1 MSQTSRREF
10 LKQAGAVGLAM
21 GAVSV
26 AGPQS
31 LHAAAD
37 ASRPNILLFFPDQHR
52 YDWLGTTRGLGLR
65 TPNLDVLGTRGVRFT
80 KAVCPA
86 PVCAPSRA
94 CLAAGKEYDRC
105 GVAGNGQNYPER
117 QTTFYKLLRQSGY
130 HVMGCGKFDLRKPS
144 FSWGRDGKQV
154 IDGVSYM
161 DLWGFSD
168 GIDNSGKHDGIAAFK
183 RGKFCPYTGFLQD
196 RELLQVHVDDFAR
209 RKNYDGNVTPLP
221 EDAYADNWI
230 GNNGLQLI
238 RSAPPGKPWFLQVS
252 FNGPHEPMDVTRRM
266 KDGWK
271 GVRFPA
277 PNGGPP
283 TIDHD
288 EIRQNYA
295 AMIENIDRWLGV
307 YVRELER
314 RGELDR
320 TLIVYSSDHGEMLG
334 DHGRW
339 GKTLP
344 YHPSA
349 GVPLIVAGPGLRQGW
364 VCEAPATTL
373 DLSATFLE
381 LVGANV
387 PKDMDSRSLLPLLRG
402 QTDSHR
408 QVVRSG
414 LGRWRLAWDGR
425 YKLIRGF
432 DGQGRAG
439 GRERSDVLFDLQD
452 DPLENTNIVQKARE
466 IVRRLEV
473 EL

>member
-1 MSQTSRREF
+1 M
-10 LKQAGAVGLAM
+10 
-21 GAVSV
+21 
-26 AGPQS
+26 
-31 LHAAAD
+31 
-37 ASRPNILLFFPDQHR
+37 
-52 YDWLGTTRGLGLR
+52 
-65 TPNLDVLGTRGVRFT
+65 
-80 KAVCPA
+80 
-86 PVCAPSRA
+86 
-94 CLAAGKEYDRC
+94 
-105 GVAGNGQNYPER
+105 
-117 QTTFYKLLRQSGY
+117 
-130 HVMGCGKFDLRKPS
+130 
-144 FSWGRDGKQV
+144 
-154 IDGVSYM
+154 
-161 DLWGFSD
+161 
-168 GIDNSGKHDGIAAFK
+168 
-183 RGKFCPYTGFLQD
+183 
-196 RELLQVHVDDFAR
+196 
-209 RKNYDGNVTPLP
+209 TPLP

-295 AMIENIDRWLGV
+295 AMIENIDRWLGM
-307 YVRELER
+307 YVRELEQ

-349 GVPLIVAGPGLRQGW
+349 AVPLIAAGPELRRGW
-364 VCEAPATTL
+364 VCDAPTTTL

-381 LVGANV
+381 LAGTNV